1 MVTME
6 SEKHWYVIHTY
17 SGYENKVMA
26 NLERKVHSMAMENEI
41 FDIIVPMEDEVE
53 IKDGQKKIT
62 KKKVFPGYVLV
73 EMIVTDRSWY
83 VVRNTPGVTGFV
95 GSGTKPIPLS
105 DAEVKHIL
113 KSMGIEDVKP
123 KLDIELNQLVRITS
137 GAFENWSATVV
148 EIHPEQAKLKVLVNM
163 FGRETPV
170 ELDFT
175 QVEKL

>member
-1 MVTME
+1 MVTMV

-123 KLDIELNQLVRITS
+123 KLDIELNQLVRITA

-148 EIHPEQAKLKVLVNM
+148 EIHPEQSKLKVLVNM

-170 ELDFT
+170 EVDFT